1 MSKPVAHSMRHACTA
16 GLLSASTLALV
27 ACGGSSGGP
36 VVAANTKASLA
47 LLETTDLH
55 TNVMSYDY
63 FKLAEDTSL
72 GYERVAT
79 LINKARAEFAKGN
92 PQGRIVQPAEVAD
105 TVRWLCAESASAI
118 TGQSIAVCGGEVM
131 H

>member
-16 GLLSASTLALV
+16 SLLSASALALV

-36 VVAANTKASLA
+36 VVTPNTKASLA

-63 FKLAEDTSL
+63 FKLAEDTRCILS
-72 GYERVAT
+72 YERSFFRPVF
-79 LINKARAEFAKGN
+79 E
-92 PQGRIVQPAEVAD
+92 
-105 TVRWLCAESASAI
+105 
-118 TGQSIAVCGGEVM
+118 
-131 H
+131 